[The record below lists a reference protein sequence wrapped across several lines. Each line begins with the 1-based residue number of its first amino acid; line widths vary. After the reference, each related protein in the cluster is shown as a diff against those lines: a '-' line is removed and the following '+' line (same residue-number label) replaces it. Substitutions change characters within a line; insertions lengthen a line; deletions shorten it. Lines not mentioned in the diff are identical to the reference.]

1 MVTRALLWRAPRCAL
16 PAHTVCTLLRP
27 VAMPPLALYG
37 AAGAAAALLLPAI
50 ASAAPED
57 EPQQVKRWK
66 DRNKP
71 GALLITVRKHSKRG
85 RFGKLSGQVT
95 TEGWENIFMELPS
108 VPAEELEQFREHYG
122 VSRGGIINKRKRFE
136 VEGRLAPKKR
146 SGRNGFSATPEF
158 QTEVK
163 QVNAK
168 HRGASCRVQAAQL
181 QQRCGDTYRDEPVD
195 HPSKGT
201 LLRAKRL
208 AAVRTMQTKVRPKI
222 TKKMYGPRVDCA
234 KHIKAEIEAGRDI
247 YNVDNDEKYFT
258 VPQLLKADVYPDE
271 NIEEGELKKLM
282 FPVMGHKSHPTKIM
296 VYAQVC
302 KPILNEDYTEPW
314 ISADQPG
321 NQWKTD
327 GKVYIARCTDDV
339 QRQRGKKLRDS
350 DGNIVKEQRW
360 NPETNRMNT
369 FEVYEVEAG
378 DWEEQDT
385 SMNGAMYADVHVYR
399 GGFEA
404 TREYNTK
411 AGNRGWIEEQEDGAP
426 GHGFNNK
433 AAGVNGM
440 PGKATLTHEEMEK
453 VGRDKYKIRM
463 YKQSAHS
470 PELNRLDLGV
480 WSCLAAAV
488 RRRYREFIDDFESLA
503 ACQDA
508 LWEVIQ
514 DEWRK
519 MDPAKLYSISE
530 HKYDIAK
537 QVIRAGG
544 KPILKE
550 CHAGARK
557 RTNDA
562 IKAARKK

>member
-1 MVTRALLWRAPRCAL
+1 
-16 PAHTVCTLLRP
+16 
-27 VAMPPLALYG
+27 
-37 AAGAAAALLLPAI
+37 
-50 ASAAPED
+50 
-57 EPQQVKRWK
+57 
-66 DRNKP
+66 
-71 GALLITVRKHSKRG
+71 
-85 RFGKLSGQVT
+85 
-95 TEGWENIFMELPS
+95 
-108 VPAEELEQFREHYG
+108 
-122 VSRGGIINKRKRFE
+122 
-136 VEGRLAPKKR
+136 
-146 SGRNGFSATPEF
+146 
-158 QTEVK
+158 
-163 QVNAK
+163 
-168 HRGASCRVQAAQL
+168 
-181 QQRCGDTYRDEPVD
+181 
-195 HPSKGT
+195 
-201 LLRAKRL
+201 
-208 AAVRTMQTKVRPKI
+208 
-222 TKKMYGPRVDCA
+222 
-234 KHIKAEIEAGRDI
+234 
-247 YNVDNDEKYFT
+247 
-258 VPQLLKADVYPDE
+258 
-271 NIEEGELKKLM
+271 
-282 FPVMGHKSHPTKIM
+282 
-296 VYAQVC
+296 
-302 KPILNEDYTEPW
+302 
-314 ISADQPG
+314 
-321 NQWKTD
+321 
-327 GKVYIARCTDDV
+327 
-339 QRQRGKKLRDS
+339 
-350 DGNIVKEQRW
+350 
-360 NPETNRMNT
+360 MNT

-385 SMNGAMYADVHVYR
+385 SMNGAMYADVHVAR

-537 QVIRAGG
+537 QVICAGG